1 MSSQQSTVIHWFRK
15 GLRVHDNPALVAAI
29 RRCYDSPQQHALR
42 PIFILD
48 PGIVQWLRVG
58 PNRWR
63 FLQQSLADLDKNL
76 RKIKSR
82 LYVVRGKPEDVFP
95 RLFKEWKVSFL
106 TFEHDIEPYSLKRD
120 ATVEKQAKDHGVKIL
135 IEKSLTIY
143 DPDAI
148 LKMNSGRPPL
158 TYQKYGSLA
167 ATLKIPQP
175 VDAPQVPIPSESV
188 PKQDVN
194 ERKMASCYDPP
205 SLDELGV
212 KEEDLGECKFPGGET
227 EALRRL
233 EEQMKRKSWVCSF
246 EKPNTSPNSLEP
258 STTVLSPYVKF
269 GCLSAR
275 LFMRELQSVL
285 KGQKHSQPPVS
296 LVGQLMWRE
305 FYYCAAAAEPNFDKM
320 VGNSICLQVPW
331 DTNKEFLEAWTYGRT
346 GYPFIDAIMRQLR
359 QEGWI
364 HHLARHAVACFLTR
378 GDLWISWEEGQR
390 VFEELLLDADWALN
404 AGNWLWLSA
413 SAFFHQYFRVYSPVA
428 FGKKTDPEGKYIKK
442 YVPELAKYPSGI
454 IYEPWKA
461 SLDVQKKLGCIIG
474 KDYPKRIVIHEE
486 IHKKNIQK
494 MTEAYRKN
502 KAVKEG
508 IMKGDKDPE
517 APSSSGKRKLSTPSS
532 SATKKPKLRETLTKY
547 LKKK

>member
-1 MSSQQSTVIHWFRK
+1 MSAPQTVIHWFRK
-15 GLRVHDNPALVAAI
+15 GLRVHDNPALVAAVN
-29 RRCYDSPQQHALR
+29 CCLDSPNDFVLR

-63 FLQQSLADLDKNL
+63 FLQQSLVDLDQNL
-76 RKIKSR
+76 RKVNSR
-82 LYVVRGKPEDVFP
+82 LYVVRGNPSEVFP
-95 RLFKEWKVSFL
+95 KLFQKWNVFLL
-106 TFEHDIEPYSLKRD
+106 TFEHDIEPYSIKRD
-120 ATVEKQAKDHGVKIL
+120 ATVQEQANKYGVKVQIQ
-135 IEKSLTIY
+135 KSLTIY
-143 DPDAI
+143 DPDEI
-148 LKMNSGRPPL
+148 LKKNSGRPPL
-158 TYQKYGSLA
+158 TYQKYISLTT
-167 ATLKIPQP
+167 TLKIPEP
-175 VDAPQVPIPSESV
+175 VEVPVMVPSTCF
-188 PKQDVN
+188 PKPDVDEQSLPN
-194 ERKMASCYDPP
+194 CYDPP
-205 SLDELGV
+205 SLEELGV
-212 KEEDLGECKFPGGET
+212 KLEDLGICKFPGGET

-233 EEQMKRKSWVCSF
+233 KEHMERKSWVCSF

-275 LFMRELQSVL
+275 LFMHQIQNVIR
-285 KGQKHSQPPVS
+285 GQKHSHPPVS

-305 FYYCAAAAEPNFDKM
+305 FYYCAAVAEPNFDKM

-331 DTNKEFLEAWTYGRT
+331 TTNNEHLEAWTHGQT

-428 FGKKTDPEGKYIKK
+428 FGKKTDPEGKFIKK
-442 YVPELAKYPSGI
+442 YVPELGKYPSGI

-474 KDYPKRIVIHEE
+474 KDYPSRIVIHEE
-486 IHKKNIQK
+486 VSKQNIQK
-494 MTEAYRKN
+494 MTDAYRKN

-508 IMKGDKDPE
+508 IMEGDKDPE
-517 APSSSGKRKLSTPSS
+517 APNYSGKRKSNSPSQRT
-532 SATKKPKLRETLTKY
+532 AKKSKTNETIAKYFLRK
-547 LKKK
+547 

>member
-1 MSSQQSTVIHWFRK
+1 MPF
-15 GLRVHDNPALVAAI
+15 
-29 RRCYDSPQQHALR
+29 
-42 PIFILD
+42 
-48 PGIVQWLRVG
+48 
-58 PNRWR
+58 
-63 FLQQSLADLDKNL
+63 
-76 RKIKSR
+76 R
-82 LYVVRGKPEDVFP
+82 LYVVRGNPVEVLPK
-95 RLFKEWKVSFL
+95 LFQEWNVSLL

-120 ATVEKQAKDHGVKIL
+120 VTVQEIAKKHGVKVH
-135 IEKSLTIY
+135 IEKSHTIY
-143 DPDAI
+143 DPAEI
-148 LKMNSGRPPL
+148 LKKNGGRPPL
-158 TYQKYGSLA
+158 TYQKYGTLS

-175 VDAPQVPIPSESV
+175 VDVPESVSSDSV
-188 PKQDVN
+188 PKPDAN
-194 ERKMASCYDPP
+194 ERKKANCYDPP
-205 SLDELGV
+205 KLEELEV
-212 KEEDLGECKFPGGET
+212 KAEDLVDCKFPGGET

-233 EEQMKRKSWVCSF
+233 HELMKRKSWVCAF

-258 STTVLSPYVKF
+258 STTVLSPYLKF
-269 GCLSAR
+269 GCLSSR
-275 LFMRELQSVL
+275 LFMRDVQAVI

-296 LVGQLMWRE
+296 LIGQLMWRE

-320 VGNSICLQVPW
+320 VGNSVCLQVPW
-331 DTNKEFLEAWTYGRT
+331 ATNEEHLNAWTHGRT

-474 KDYPKRIVIHEE
+474 KDYPNRIVIHEE
-486 IHKKNIQK
+486 VHKQNIQK

-502 KAVKEG
+502 KAAKEG
-508 IMKGDKDPE
+508 IAKGDKDPE
-517 APSSSGKRKLSTPSS
+517 APSGKRKSS
-532 SATKKPKLRETLTKY
+532 STSSSSKPAAKKPKLRETLTKY
-547 LKKK
+547 LKKR